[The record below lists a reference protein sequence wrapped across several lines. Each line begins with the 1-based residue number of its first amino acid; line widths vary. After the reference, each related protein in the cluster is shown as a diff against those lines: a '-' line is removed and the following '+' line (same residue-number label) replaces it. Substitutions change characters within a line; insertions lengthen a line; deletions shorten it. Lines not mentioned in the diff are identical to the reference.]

1 MNINY
6 KKATIDDLNFL
17 TETRIKV
24 LKIANNLDDTVDMS
38 IVKKETQE
46 YYTKALLNDMHTA
59 FLIFDD
65 KKFVG
70 TAGISY
76 FNVMPTYCNPSGKK
90 AYIMNMY
97 TELDYRRRGI
107 AHKALNL
114 LISDAK
120 NRGVFYISLEATDMG
135 RKLYKK
141 FGFVDLE
148 NEMILPF

>member
-38 IVKKETQE
+38 IVKKETHE
-46 YYTKALLNDMHTA
+46 YYKKALLNDVHTA
-59 FLIFDD
+59 FLICDD

-97 TELDYRRRGI
+97 AEPNYRRRG
-107 AHKALNL
+107 
-114 LISDAK
+114 
-120 NRGVFYISLEATDMG
+120 
-135 RKLYKK
+135 
-141 FGFVDLE
+141 
-148 NEMILPF
+148 